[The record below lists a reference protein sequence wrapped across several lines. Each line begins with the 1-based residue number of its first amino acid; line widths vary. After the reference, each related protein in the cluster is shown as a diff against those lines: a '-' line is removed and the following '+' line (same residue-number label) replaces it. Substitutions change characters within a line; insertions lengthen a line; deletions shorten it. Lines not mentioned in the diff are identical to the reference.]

1 MLSKKK
7 TTQKKNFKIP
17 IMLLGE
23 LKLNL
28 ILTLISK
35 TLKLTL
41 VYFFFNF
48 IKNKNTSSFVLI
60 RVHPQQRRYFFAKA
74 YLLSGSN

>member
-1 MLSKKK
+1 MSMLSKKKK

-41 VYFFFNF
+41 VYFFLISLK
-48 IKNKNTSSFVLI
+48 IKTLRVL
-60 RVHPQQRRYFFAKA
+60 F
-74 YLLSGSN
+74 

>member
-41 VYFFFNF
+41 VYFLLISLK
-48 IKNKNTSSFVLI
+48 IKTLRVL
-60 RVHPQQRRYFFAKA
+60 F
-74 YLLSGSN
+74 

>member
-41 VYFFFNF
+41 VYFFKISLK
-48 IKNKNTSSFVLI
+48 IKTPRVL
-60 RVHPQQRRYFFAKA
+60 F
-74 YLLSGSN
+74 

>member
-7 TTQKKNFKIP
+7 NHTKKNFEIP

-41 VYFFFNF
+41 VYFFLISLK
-48 IKNKNTSSFVLI
+48 IKTLVFVLI

>member
-41 VYFFFNF
+41 VYFFKISLK
-48 IKNKNTSSFVLI
+48 IKTLRVL
-60 RVHPQQRRYFFAKA
+60 F
-74 YLLSGSN
+74 

>member
-28 ILTLISK
+28 ILNLISK
-35 TLKLTL
+35 TFKLTL
-41 VYFFFNF
+41 VYFFLISLK
-48 IKNKNTSSFVLI
+48 IKTLRVL
-60 RVHPQQRRYFFAKA
+60 F
-74 YLLSGSN
+74 

>member
-41 VYFFFNF
+41 IYFFLISLK
-48 IKNKNTSSFVLI
+48 IKTLRVL
-60 RVHPQQRRYFFAKA
+60 F
-74 YLLSGSN
+74 